1 VSDHTDPARA
11 PSVRERFGD
20 LVCGFRTYLAYLLV
34 LETVLLVLSL
44 FSFLY
49 VEPDTAAFVLLQI
62 DFILL
67 AVTLVPTV
75 LALVLCDRRE

>member
-1 VSDHTDPARA
+1 MSDLTDTTRP

-20 LVCGFRTYLAYLLV
+20 LVCGFRTYLSYLLV

-44 FSFLY
+44 FSLLY
-49 VEPDTAAFVLLQI
+49 VKPGTPAFVLLQM
-62 DFILL
+62 DFVLL

-75 LALVLCDRRE
+75 LTLVLCDRRE